1 MRDAKPGNKRSARRF
16 LYATIAILCVASLLF
31 IWRLSQPILDGPLVC
46 ADCGTVWAD
55 TVKKGEMHVQVR
67 GKGTIMLVRRKA
79 VSAVIEIPETQA
91 CDVKRNQTAEVDT
104 PAGIVPGHI
113 SAIEGAPENGV
124 RRVVL
129 TLDRAVPGGVTNGA
143 QVDATITIETLRN
156 VVYVGR
162 PVHGEPNSS
171 DTIFRVTPD
180 GHDVYRVK
188 VKFGRASV
196 NAIQIL
202 SGLNPG
208 DKVILSDMSQW
219 DAVDHIE
226 IR

>member
-1 MRDAKPGNKRSARRF
+1 MDSETTQKRRSKRR
-16 LYATIAILCVASLLF
+16 LLF
-31 IWRLSQPILDGPLVC
+31 SVGGTMLVVACITLVFRRGPGTPPTYE
-46 ADCGTVWAD
+46 ADPWFD
-55 TVKKGEMHVQVR
+55 EVKQGEMHVQVR